1 MYAINRDSP
10 TAHSMLHPFMSSTKS
25 VAQNE
30 RHFGHAITWL
40 PICAI
45 FSASPRC
52 CAMVAHTI
60 VSRAIHSI
68 PLRCWGC
75 GRCHRYGDR
84 RLRYECPAARLA
96 CRCRHSIH
104 CGPLLD
110 SYGGCRRRLNG
121 NREVLRKG
129 LLLGASATA
138 VTRDVGDDPLDVDG
152 GHISPCSNL
161 GQRFE
166 RELRIEHRSVVCAR
180 RIAKTLGDVHLIKVR
195 RSHRSGCQNG
205 CNNSRLNFVTA
216 HKMSNYLVLPPT
228 VSIF

>member
-1 MYAINRDSP
+1 MIWP
-10 TAHSMLHPFMSSTKS
+10 
-25 VAQNE
+25 
-30 RHFGHAITWL
+30 

-45 FSASPRC
+45 FSANPRC

-60 VSRAIHSI
+60 ANRAIHSI

-75 GRCHRYGDR
+75 GRRHRYRKR
-84 RLRYECPAARLA
+84 RFRYECPAARLA
-96 CRCRHSIH
+96 GGRRYGIH
-104 CGPLLD
+104 RGSLLD
-110 SYGGCRRRLNG
+110 GYGGCRRRLNG

-166 RELRIEHRSVVCAR
+166 RELRIEHRSVVCTR
-180 RIAKTLGDVHLIKVR
+180 REAKPLGDVDLVEVR
-195 RSHRSGCQNG
+195 RSHRSGSQYG
-205 CNNSRLNFVTA
+205 RNNCRLNFVTA
-216 HKMSNYLVLPPT
+216 HKMDNYLVLPPI